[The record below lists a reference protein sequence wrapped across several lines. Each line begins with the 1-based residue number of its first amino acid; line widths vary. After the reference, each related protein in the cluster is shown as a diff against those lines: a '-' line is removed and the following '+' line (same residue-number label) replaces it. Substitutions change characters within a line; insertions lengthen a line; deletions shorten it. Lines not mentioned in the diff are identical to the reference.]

1 MSVISPVHI
10 LFLGAFALI
19 FLGPKRLP
27 EVARSLGDGMR
38 QFREVLSGEVHHIEL
53 PDAVATGT
61 QGAPGAPQAPAPPTP
76 GPFG

>member
-38 QFREVLSGEVHHIEL
+38 QFREVLSGEVHQIEL
-53 PDAVATGT
+53 PE
-61 QGAPGAPQAPAPPTP
+61 APGPEAAPVAPQAPAPPPP